1 MLMILLVPL
10 IGLCGSIGL
19 HFSAFWLGPEI
30 RRVVVSVCWLR
41 WQWKS
46 WISQVHRLHR
56 LHRPIFSQ
64 KMLVGNGGYTDH
76 PTWTIDMMLQMSAI
90 RNHEHGSQLCTRI
103 EVSSH
108 QHTIWKRQLPV
119 LQAFRTLA
127 LSPTLH
133 VQGGLLYQKSSNG
146 GTRFSRT
153 VLTVLRHSVRE
164 RVSFDVD
171 L

>member
-30 RRVVVSVCWLR
+30 RRVVVSVFWLR
-41 WQWKS
+41 WQCKS

-64 KMLVGNGGYTDH
+64 KTLVGNGGYTDH
-76 PTWTIDMMLQMSAI
+76 PTWTIHMMLRMSAI

-108 QHTIWKRQLPV
+108 QHTYHLEAAAASTSGFPNFGAVTYPSRSRRLAVSEIIQRWNTF
-119 LQAFRTLA
+119 FRE
-127 LSPTLH
+127 
-133 VQGGLLYQKSSNG
+133 QC
-146 GTRFSRT
+146 
-153 VLTVLRHSVRE
+153 
-164 RVSFDVD
+164 
-171 L
+171 